1 MSEDL
6 RRFSRNEAQVEVALN
21 FLEDSTRMVITRDAS
36 SGGLFMLLNNA
47 KHYTIGEM
55 VTVNFKNPFDEY
67 KATQKD
73 AIIVRHSDEGI
84 AIAFI
89 EMEEF

>member
-1 MSEDL
+1 MSKDL
-6 RRFSRNEAQVEVALN
+6 RKFPRNEEQIEVELN
-21 FLEDSTRMVITRDAS
+21 FLEDSSRMVITRDSS
-36 SGGLFMLLNNA
+36 SGGFFMLLNNA
-47 KHYTIGEM
+47 EHYTIGEM
-55 VTVNFKNPFDEY
+55 VTVNFKNPFDNF
-67 KATQKD
+67 KVTQKD